1 MPKEMFAP
9 EKCPNCG
16 ETTDVEH
23 YTGGWRCSCKCGW
36 YGVFHFTEPCRDCKE
51 LHSLI
56 TQGKASML
64 PSKCYPV
71 NGEACQFI
79 NRMAARG

>member
-1 MPKEMFAP
+1 MSQYVSKEQAKVIAEACPDSTGFCFAD
-9 EKCPNCG
+9 EG
-16 ETTDVEH
+16 T
-23 YTGGWRCSCKCGW
+23 R
-36 YGVFHFTEPCRDCKE
+36 CKE
-51 LHSLI
+51 LDPKCCGYCPEYPCKDPCAEFL
-56 TQGKASML
+56 ASML